1 MKEENYN
8 IHPTAFSKETHAFF
22 FFFISVLKAQNVS
35 PAIIS
40 GFESALHQIAAIG
53 DFISFAGRSVS
64 KEIPSDTD

>member
-8 IHPTAFSKETHAFF
+8 IHPTAFSSETHAFF
-22 FFFISVLKAQNVS
+22 FFISILKAQNVT

-53 DFISFAGRSVS
+53 NFISFAVVSVS

>member
-8 IHPTAFSKETHAFF
+8 IHPTAFSSETHAFF
-22 FFFISVLKAQNVS
+22 FISILKAQNVTG
-35 PAIIS
+35 AIMS

-53 DFISFAGRSVS
+53 NFISFAFRSVS